1 MELRQIQ
8 YFIAIAEAEHFGRA
22 AQRLRI
28 AQPALSRQMKLLEA
42 ELGIELFERLPRGV
56 RLNAAGRTFLTEIRD
71 VHGQIG
77 RAVSAARAA
86 AAGQHGRFRLSL
98 IEAVAW
104 RGLVPDAI
112 RRYRSAFPAVDLSLI
127 ALPTAEQLAALR
139 QRQSDAALIYNPQPA
154 EDLAAIPLVAHP
166 LVLAV
171 PQDSPLASRPGAEL
185 GDLSGQ
191 VLIGFQRGAS
201 PVFFDDIQSSL
212 RGAGIVPRQTV
223 ELVTET
229 EILALVSAGAGVALV
244 NACQIWRPPHGVR
257 FLPMP
262 DLAVRLRL
270 ALVHRR
276 GDESPALLQFAA
288 ILTELAARETLQA

>member
-8 YFIAIAEAEHFGRA
+8 YFVAIAEAEHFGRA

-42 ELGIELFERLPRGV
+42 ELGIDLFERLPRGV

-71 VHGQIG
+71 LHGQIG
-77 RAVSAARAA
+77 RAVAAARAA

-112 RRYRSAFPAVDLSLI
+112 RRYRTEFPAVDLSLI

-139 QRQSDAALIYNPQPA
+139 QRQSDAALIYNPPPA
-154 EDLAAIPLVAHP
+154 EDLTAIPLMDHP
-166 LVLAV
+166 VVLAV
-171 PQDSPLASRPGAEL
+171 PVESPLADRETVTLA
-185 GDLSGQ
+185 DLADQ
-191 VLIGFQRGAS
+191 PMIGFQRRAS
-201 PVFFDDIQSSL
+201 PQFFDDIQAGL
-212 RGAGIVPRQTV
+212 RAAGVVPRQMV

-229 EILALVSAGAGVALV
+229 EILALVSAGAGMALV

-257 FLPMP
+257 FLPVR
-262 DLAVRLRL
+262 DLGVHLRL
-270 ALVHRR
+270 ALVHRQ
-276 GDESPALLQFAA
+276 GDRAPALLQFVA
-288 ILTELAARETLQA
+288 ILRELARVEKFQT